1 MDQFANGSRAPLAC
15 SPALAV
21 VFPGQGTEYIGMA
34 EDYFQSFSLVR
45 ELFQMA
51 SDQLNTDL
59 RRLMAEGPPNLLAEA
74 RIAQPVVFTMS
85 VCIASLLIQRGF
97 SPSLLAGHS
106 MGQFTA
112 ITVAGSIDFSS
123 ALALIVERG
132 QLMQKNNEAVNGGMM
147 AVDAVSRDIVEAAIA
162 ELGADVWI
170 ANFNA
175 STQSVVSG
183 LKPALWQLKKVLDQQ
198 GALCRWLN
206 VPGPAHSPLM
216 SMASSGLAPRVAA
229 TTFRDPKIP
238 LLASA
243 SAAPIYTAAAVHA
256 ELKEHM
262 LSPVNWAK
270 CVPTIV
276 KFGCDIMI
284 EAGPGRTLKGLALR
298 NQSPVRCLTTS
309 TVADFDVACRAIA
322 EMAGSALQ

>member
-1 MDQFANGSRAPLAC
+1 MDQFTAGSRPPIAS

-21 VFPGQGTEYIGMA
+21 VFPGQGTEFTGMA
-34 EDYFQSFSLVR
+34 EDYFQSFGLVR

-51 SDQLNTDL
+51 SDRLDTDL
-59 RRLMAEGPPNLLAEA
+59 RELMAKGPPNVLAKA

-85 VCIASLLIQRGF
+85 VAIASLLVERGF
-97 SPSLLAGHS
+97 SPSLVAGHS

-123 ALALIVERG
+123 ALALIIERG
-132 QLMQKNNEAVNGGMM
+132 QLMQRNNEAVNGGMM
-147 AVDAVSRDIVEAAIA
+147 AVDVVSRDVVEAAIA
-162 ELGADVWI
+162 ENSADVWI
-170 ANFNA
+170 SNFNA
-175 STQSVVSG
+175 SSQSVVSG

-216 SMASSGLAPRVAA
+216 SMASSGLAPRIAA

-256 ELKEHM
+256 ELGKHM

-270 CVPTIV
+270 CVTTIV
-276 KFGCDIMI
+276 EHGCDIMV

-298 NQSPVRCLTTS
+298 NQSPLRCLTTS
-309 TVADFDVACRAIA
+309 TVADFDTACRAVE
-322 EMAGSALQ
+322 EMTGSALQ